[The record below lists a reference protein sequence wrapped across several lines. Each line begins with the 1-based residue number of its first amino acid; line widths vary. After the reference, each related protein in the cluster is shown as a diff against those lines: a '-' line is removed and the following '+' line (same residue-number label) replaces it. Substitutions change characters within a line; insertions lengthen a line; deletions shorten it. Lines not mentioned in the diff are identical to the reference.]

1 MNLPESVVAES
12 LDQIIR
18 RSALRLEQERVHV
31 GELSKGGPQHAS
43 AKATLADGMQALDK
57 LRAYR
62 ARFDKVER

>member
-31 GELSKGGPQHAS
+31 GELSKGPHHAS